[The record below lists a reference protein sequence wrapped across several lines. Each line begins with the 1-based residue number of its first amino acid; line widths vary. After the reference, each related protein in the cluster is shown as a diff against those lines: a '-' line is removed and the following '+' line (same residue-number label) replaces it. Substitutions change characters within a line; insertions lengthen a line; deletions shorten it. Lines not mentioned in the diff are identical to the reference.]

1 MWFISVHGL
10 EGWIYIMKFYSDLLK
25 LQRFADGGEG
35 AGDGG
40 VNSTGGDNG
49 NNTNNTDG
57 SDGAGTNED
66 TITFKDQSELDS
78 WYDKKFAKSA
88 SKLKESWTQEQ
99 NQQKAYEDMTDAEKR
114 EFDDDKKEKALAA
127 REQKLVIGENRASI
141 SEKLVGDGL
150 PATLVKAFEPA
161 LSATDQ
167 LDDVYKAVTDSYR
180 EAVKTGVDK
189 KLATSADVP
198 GAGGGNQ
205 SESAGKSVAE
215 ARNQRNTAP
224 KDNIWSTK

>member
-1 MWFISVHGL
+1 MR
-10 EGWIYIMKFYSDLLK
+10 FYAELLN
-25 LQRFADGGEG
+25 LQRFADGDAG
-35 AGDGG
+35 AGDD
-40 VNSTGGDNG
+40 GDNG
-49 NNTNNTDG
+49 ASDDTQSTDTG
-57 SDGAGTNED
+57 SDDSTDDNPDA
-66 TITFKDQSELDS
+66 ITFKDQSELDS

-224 KDNIWSTK
+224 KDDIWSTK